1 MWLKAILNK
10 KQVLSIWILS
20 DGLPG
25 HVNQSLG
32 ISKALVEEFP
42 HDHVMLT
49 FTLRHKLLRPLMRLL
64 ANFFPFF
71 LTRFTLS
78 LFYRYGSLPT
88 SAPALIISAGGNT
101 LFASAAVANIYH
113 APNVFSGTSKGY
125 RHSLLSLIFTVT
137 PLNNSRN
144 NVVLDLPPSNIDAAA
159 GGKSK
164 GSTSPLYAL
173 LIGGDGAGYHYKES
187 DWQVLAEALQV
198 ISQRD
203 GSKWLLTTSRR
214 TGEKSE
220 ILFNSQLAPEIC
232 ERAVWYATKPAKVV
246 KQFLQECDA
255 VFCTE
260 DSLTMVSEAIYAHKP
275 VITLQPEVIQPD
287 ANDAMALKK
296 YSDLGFIQRVRITE
310 LPQFVLSDQVFCENY
325 PDIKKQ
331 IVQAVR
337 EYCL

>member
-1 MWLKAILNK
+1 MNK
-10 KQVLSIWILS
+10 KQVSSIWILS

-32 ISKALVEEFP
+32 ISKALAEEFP

-49 FTLRHKLLRPLMRLL
+49 FTLRYKLLRPLMRLL

-88 SAPALIISAGGNT
+88 NPPALVISAGGNT
-101 LFASAAVANIYH
+101 LFASAAVAKIYR

-125 RHSLLSLIFTVT
+125 SHSLVRLVFTVT
-137 PLNNSRN
+137 ALNNSRN
-144 NVVLDLPPSNIDAAA
+144 NVVLDLPPANINAAA
-159 GGKSK
+159 GNKPKS
-164 GSTSPLYAL
+164 STTPLYAL
-173 LIGGDGAGYHYKES
+173 LVGGDGAGYYYKES
-187 DWQVLAEALQV
+187 DWQRLAEALQE

-220 ILFNSQLAPEIC
+220 ILLNSRLAPEIC
-232 ERAVWYATKPAKVV
+232 ERAVWYGTKPAKVV

-260 DSLTMVSEAIYAHKP
+260 DSLTMISEAIYAHKP
-275 VITLQPEVIQPD
+275 VITLQPEVMHPD
-287 ANDAMALKK
+287 ENDAMALQK
-296 YSDLGFIQRVRITE
+296 YADQAFIHRVRIKE
-310 LPQFVLSDQVFCENY
+310 LSQLVLSDQEFCQNY